1 MCPTLLLP
9 EHNRLTK
16 AHAFLDVK
24 RFADEVL
31 KGDSRIRY
39 VAVVD
44 DEPRVLV
51 SKMREGL
58 QSLTSDAADRNYMQL
73 APSILIGIAEKLI
86 PALGRVESVTIRYEK
101 LFMVVFRLESLTI
114 VLTFEPTIVRPFM
127 SALSASMQ
135 SLASRYLK

>member
-1 MCPTLLLP
+1 MP
-9 EHNRLTK
+9 ENELTK
-16 AHAFLDVK
+16 ARSFLDVE
-24 RFADEVL
+24 RFAEEVL
-31 KGDSRIRY
+31 KSDSRIRY

-135 SLASRYLK
+135 SLALSYLK